1 MSNSTTPIL
10 IFGVLGFFIGLLVGE
25 FVQAVVMSLF
35 PEVTS
40 AIVNA
45 CPVEGPWGEVQSS
58 VIDTTRAAI
67 DLLFGVGGAVS
78 LVGLMGIFGG
88 SRS

>member
-45 CPVEGPWGEVQSS
+45 CPVEGPWGEV
-58 VIDTTRAAI
+58 
-67 DLLFGVGGAVS
+67 
-78 LVGLMGIFGG
+78 
-88 SRS
+88 